1 MVGKGIVFLQ
11 RFASRVTIGSRAD
24 YSRENNPRA
33 GGTVRHFAEELDGLC
48 IHTHNIACPFAAG
61 APCRG
66 AKLDRQP
73 VSNCYVRITLINLP
87 KDIASRFVFEQF
99 EGFEVSDG
107 VLELINDPRLDTA
120 VSECNCHRDSSP
132 LLRAWTRFSS
142 SYAKLA
148 YTSPFQT

>member
-61 APCRG
+61 PAMSGCQAG
-66 AKLDRQP
+66 SAT
-73 VSNCYVRITLINLP
+73 RI
-87 KDIASRFVFEQF
+87 E
-99 EGFEVSDG
+99 
-107 VLELINDPRLDTA
+107 
-120 VSECNCHRDSSP
+120 
-132 LLRAWTRFSS
+132 LLRPHNSDKSAEGYFVPIRLRAIRRIRSLRWR
-142 SYAKLA
+142 A
-148 YTSPFQT
+148 